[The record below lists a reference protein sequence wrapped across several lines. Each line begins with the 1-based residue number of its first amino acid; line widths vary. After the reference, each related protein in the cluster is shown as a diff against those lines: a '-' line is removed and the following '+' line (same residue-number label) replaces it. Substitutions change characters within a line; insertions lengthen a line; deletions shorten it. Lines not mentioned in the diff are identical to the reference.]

1 MAGDQPV
8 VLAVGGAGVLTIVA
22 ALVLVVAAV
31 GLAWWF
37 RGDGVLR
44 RRARSQ
50 WVVTLKDG
58 TAFRGVLT
66 DHDRRSIVLSD
77 ADHMGGDSRTPVD
90 GEVVILLADVKYAQR
105 L

>member
-22 ALVLVVAAV
+22 ALILAAV
-31 GLAWWF
+31 ALGLAWWF
-37 RGDGVLR
+37 RADSVLK
-44 RRARSQ
+44 RRARQQ

-58 TAFRGVLT
+58 TGFRGVLS
-66 DHDRRSIVLSD
+66 DHDRRTIVLSD
-77 ADHMGGDSRTPVD
+77 AEHIGDARVPVD
-90 GEVVILLADVKYAQR
+90 GEVVILLADMKYAQR

>member
-1 MAGDQPV
+1 MI
-8 VLAVGGAGVLTIVA
+8 LAA
-22 ALVLVVAAV
+22 ALVIAATAS

-37 RGDGVLR
+37 RGDSVLKR
-44 RRARSQ
+44 RERAQ

-90 GEVVILLADVKYAQR
+90 GEVVILLGDVKYAQR